1 MFCTQCGNQIPDGV
15 SFCPQCG
22 SPLGN
27 AAAAAAGA
35 AAAGFSGANQPQSA
49 DYVHSSS
56 RAQEQPAGAYQSAQ
70 QQQYTQQQYAQSQY
84 AAGPATGTRAIRD
97 DRKLWSYLLLSFIT
111 LGIYAYYYI
120 YKMAQDTNIICAGDG
135 QKTGG
140 LLAFILLSF
149 ITLGIY
155 AYYWEYKL
163 QERLRA
169 NAPRYGVTTI
179 TQGGGTILALSLG
192 GLGLAILLGALTG
205 GSFGWVGT
213 IMSWAATYILIHSL
227 NDLAKAYNHANG
239 VAYQGF

>member
-111 LGIYAYYYI
+111 LGIYAYY
-120 YKMAQDTNIICAGDG
+120 
-135 QKTGG
+135 
-140 LLAFILLSF
+140 
-149 ITLGIY
+149 
-155 AYYWEYKL
+155 WEYKL

-192 GLGLAILLGALTG
+192 GLGLTILLGALTG

-239 VAYQGF
+239 VAYKGF